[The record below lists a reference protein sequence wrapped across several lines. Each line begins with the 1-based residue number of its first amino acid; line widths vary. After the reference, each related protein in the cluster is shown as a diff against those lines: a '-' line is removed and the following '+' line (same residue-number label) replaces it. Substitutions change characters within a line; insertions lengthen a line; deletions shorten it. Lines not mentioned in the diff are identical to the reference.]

1 MPKQIRGVH
10 HIILTVVDPD
20 QSDAFYRR
28 ILGVEIGGGN
38 ENIRWIS
45 CDTFLLAFQRA
56 PQKSIP
62 NDRFDENRVGLD
74 HFAFAVDSRKQLEYL
89 LTLLKEMN
97 IPTAGIEFD
106 PDGKEEYV
114 CFRDPDNIQLEFYVG
129 DYRD

>member
-10 HIILTVVDPD
+10 HIILTVADPD
-20 QSDAFYRR
+20 RSDAFYRR
-28 ILGVEIGGGN
+28 ILGVESGGGN
-38 ENIRWIS
+38 ENVRWIS
-45 CDTFLLAFQRA
+45 CDNFLLAFQRA
-56 PQKSIP
+56 PHQPIL

-74 HFAFAVDSRKQLEYL
+74 HFAFAVDSRKQLEDL
-89 LTLLKEMN
+89 LILLKEMN

-129 DYRD
+129 DYHD

>member
-1 MPKQIRGVH
+1 MPKQVRGVH
-10 HIILTVVDPD
+10 HIILTVADPAR
-20 QSDAFYRR
+20 SDAFYRR

-56 PQKSIP
+56 PHKPIP

-74 HFAFAVDSRKQLEYL
+74 HFAFAVDSRKQLEDL
-89 LTLLKEMN
+89 LILLKEMN

>member
-1 MPKQIRGVH
+1 MH
-10 HIILTVVDPD
+10 HIILIVADPD
-20 QSDAFYRR
+20 RSDAFYRR

-56 PQKSIP
+56 PHKPIP

-74 HFAFAVDSRKQLEYL
+74 HFAFAVDSRKQLEDL
-89 LTLLKEMN
+89 LILLKEMN

-129 DYRD
+129 DYHD